1 MKRMLAITLA
11 LSLSCM
17 SGAIAEESTTSVPTE
32 SVTES
37 ASMATGLQELVE
49 KGIISQETLDAINAY
64 LAANQP
70 EMPSGTTGDQSAGN
84 PPSMPEGEQPG
95 GGNGQSSDN
104 PPAKP
109 DGDQSG
115 TEQPSGNPPAMPNG
129 DQSST
134 EQPSGN
140 PPAKPE
146 GDQSG
151 TSGSAPEMPDG
162 GQPMGM
168 MLSQTQ
174 LEALLS
180 NGIITQD
187 EYEAISDWLS
197 ESSQNM
203 TAPGGN
209 PPSGG
214 GFGGMGASGNVT
226 YTAAATISAA
236 SETSGETYAST
247 TADESALIVDTA
259 EEVTVDQATV
269 TKTGDSD
276 GGDNC
281 NFYGLNAAVLAKDGA
296 QLTITNS
303 TISSSANGANGV
315 FSYGGNG
322 GTNGAAGDG
331 TTVTIADTTITTTG
345 DGSGGIMTAGGGVT
359 YANNLTIETSG
370 RSSAA
375 IRTDRGG
382 GTVIVEGGS
391 YTTNGLGSPAIY
403 STADITVSD
412 ATLTSN
418 LSEGV
423 CIEGKNSISLT
434 DCDLTV
440 TNTQCNGNATFLD
453 SIMIYQSMSGDA
465 DSGTSS
471 FTMVGGSLTS
481 NSGHVFH
488 VTNTHAVI
496 TLNGVAIT
504 NNDAA
509 NVLLSVCDDGWNGA
523 SNQAEFDAANQV
535 LTGTVLVGSNSTLN
549 LTLTD
554 GSSLTGSVSG
564 EISNSRGETV
574 STEVGEVN
582 VTLDS
587 TSTWTLTADS
597 YITSFTGDASQII
610 ANGYTLYVN
619 GTALEGTN

>member
-115 TEQPSGNPPAMPNG
+115 SEQPSGNPPAMPNG
-129 DQSST
+129 DQSSA

-146 GDQSG
+146 GNQSG
-151 TSGSAPEMPDG
+151 TGGSAPEMPDG

-197 ESSQNM
+197 ESGQNM

-214 GFGGMGASGNVT
+214 GFGGMGTSGNVT

-303 TISSSANGANGV
+303 IISSSANGANGV

-440 TNTQCNGNATFLD
+440 TNTRCNGNATFLD

-471 FTMVGGSLTS
+471 FSMVGGSLTS
-481 NSGHVFH
+481 SSGHVFH

-523 SNQAEFDAANQV
+523 SNQAEFNAANQV

-610 ANGYTLYVN
+610 TNGYTLYVN

>member
-17 SGAIAEESTTSVPTE
+17 SGAIAEESTASVPTE

-95 GGNGQSSDN
+95 GDNGQSSDN

-115 TEQPSGNPPAMPNG
+115 TEQPSGNPPAVPNG

-151 TSGSAPEMPDG
+151 TGGSAPEMPG
-162 GQPMGM
+162 SGQQMGM

-331 TTVTIADTTITTTG
+331 TTVTIADTAITTTG

-465 DSGTSS
+465 DSGASS
-471 FTMVGGSLTS
+471 FSMVGGSLTS

-523 SNQAEFDAANQV
+523 SNQAEFNAANQV